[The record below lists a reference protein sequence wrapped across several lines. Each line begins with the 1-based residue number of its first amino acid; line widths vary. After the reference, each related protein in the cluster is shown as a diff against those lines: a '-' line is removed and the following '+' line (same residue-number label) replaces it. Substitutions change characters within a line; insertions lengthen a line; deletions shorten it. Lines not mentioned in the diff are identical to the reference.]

1 MSYCSSQNMISIL
14 YNGWGQIVKSII
26 IAVCWFVLKRIK
38 TEIFMYTNY
47 EYYIL
52 FSGAFLKILHL
63 QTKTSIS
70 LSHRHTVYIY
80 YIKWILTTEFCNTG
94 VIITTIAGV
103 RNSYKIK
110 CFELCS

>member
-14 YNGWGQIVKSII
+14 YNGWGQIAMSII

-38 TEIFMYTNY
+38 TEIFMYANH

-52 FSGAFLKILHL
+52 FSGAFLK
-63 QTKTSIS
+63 S
-70 LSHRHTVYIY
+70 YIY
-80 YIKWILTTEFCNTG
+80 KLKLVLFCQTDTQFTYYNKWNLTTEFCNTG